1 MNGLCRRGALQKEP
15 FRGRIAAFT
24 LIELLTA
31 TAVLCLILAVLFAVI
46 GQTSGIVRHSTARIE
61 AFQSAR
67 IGYDL
72 MTRSLSQATLN
83 TYLDYGY
90 DEGTNKPPTR
100 YLRKSELGFI
110 VGLAGG
116 PGTTPDGSTDTLPG
130 TLNTGQ
136 AIFFQ
141 GPLDYVT
148 NTAAYSGME
157 SLLNAC
163 GYYIAFTNSSPL
175 PPHVSSDSN
184 PYRYR
189 LMQFLAPSEA
199 NTVYKDNVGNKWFSA
214 ADLQARYVMP
224 VADNVIALVI
234 RPQDP
239 ERTPADLTSDY
250 AYDSRLDVLAN
261 PQPFYANQLPPN
273 INVTMV
279 AIDEDSARRLD
290 EGSSQPAK
298 IAEALKGKFRT
309 ISEYETDLD
318 NLAKALTD
326 SGVKYKIFNSSV
338 PLRESKWTK

>member
-1 MNGLCRRGALQKEP
+1 MNGLRSRGSLHKDS
-15 FRGRIAAFT
+15 FRGGNAAFT

-31 TAVLCLILAVLFAVI
+31 TAVLCLILAMLFAVI

-67 IGYDL
+67 IGYDM

-90 DEGTNKPPTR
+90 DDGTNRPPTR
-100 YLRKSELGFI
+100 YLRKSELGFV

-116 PGTTPDGSTDTLPG
+116 SCTTPDGTADTLPG
-130 TLNTGQ
+130 TPNTGQ

-141 GPLDYVT
+141 GPLDYIT

-175 PPHVSSDSN
+175 PPHVSGDAN

-189 LMQFLAPSEA
+189 LMQLLAPAEA
-199 NTVYKDNVGNKWFSA
+199 NTVYQSNIGNQWFSA
-214 ADLQARYVMP
+214 ADLQTRHAMP
-224 VADNVIALVI
+224 VADNIIALII
-234 RPQDP
+234 RPQESDRSAP
-239 ERTPADLTSDY
+239 DLTTNY
-250 AYDSRLDVLAN
+250 AYDSRQDVQAN
-261 PQPFYANQLPPN
+261 PQPYYANQLPPN

-290 EGSSQPAK
+290 EGSSQPTK
-298 IAEALKGKFRT
+298 IAEALKGKFRLV
-309 ISEYETDLD
+309 SEYESDLAS
-318 NLAKALTD
+318 LEKALAE
-326 SGVKYKIFNSSV
+326 SGVKYKIFSSAI